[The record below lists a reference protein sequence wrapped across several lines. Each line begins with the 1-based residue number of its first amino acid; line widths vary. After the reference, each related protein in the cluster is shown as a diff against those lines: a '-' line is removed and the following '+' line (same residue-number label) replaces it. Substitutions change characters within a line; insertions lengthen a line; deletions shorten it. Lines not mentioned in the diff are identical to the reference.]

1 MRITWPLLLT
11 DPATPPAA
19 IRRGLRLLRP
29 DHRVLTLELIRKFL
43 DSPDEAIRLE
53 AVRTLGSSPLPQR
66 FEILG
71 KIAEDPGASEPIRS
85 WARLGLADKA
95 AGLPAAG
102 SPTQAGATHPPV
114 NDLDAWLK
122 KLEGDADAAAGERV
136 FFHPRGPGCYR
147 CHQVDGRGGRVGP
160 DLTRLAKGMDRRRL
174 VQSILQPS
182 LEIAPQFV
190 AWSVARTDGTVFTG
204 VLVGETPEG
213 KHCFADSE
221 GRLIEVK
228 PSDIEERKPQP
239 TSIMPDNVAQT
250 LTLEEFKDLVAFLL
264 SSKP

>member
-1 MRITWPLLLT
+1 MPGNAAPREEIAGEDYVAALLT
-11 DPATPPAA
+11 DPRTPAA
-19 IRRGLRLLRP
+19 ALRRALAAASARSSGLDPRP
-29 DHRVLTLELIRKFL
+29 APEVP

-53 AVRTLGSSPLPQR
+53 AVRTLGSSPLPER

-71 KIAEDPGASEPIRS
+71 KIAEDPRASEPIRA

-95 AGLPAAG
+95 SRSPCGRLPHPRRM
-102 SPTQAGATHPPV
+102 PTQPPAS
-114 NDLDAWLK
+114 DLDAWLK
-122 KLEGDADAAAGERV
+122 TLEGDADAASGERV
-136 FFHPRGPGCYR
+136 FFHPKGPGCYR

-204 VLVGETPEG
+204 VLVGETVEG
-213 KHCFADSE
+213 SCASRIPRDARS
-221 GRLIEVK
+221 RSN
-228 PSDIEERKPQP
+228 PP
-239 TSIMPDNVAQT
+239 TSRNAG
-250 LTLEEFKDLVAFLL
+250 L
-264 SSKP
+264 SPHRSCPTTSRRR